1 MNKAELVAAIA
12 AEAGLTKAAAQ
23 KAVEAGVNAVA
34 GALKKGESVQLI
46 GFGTFGVAERAER
59 TGVNPATGAKIV
71 IPAKKA
77 VKFKASK
84 AIEL

>member
-12 AEAGLTKAAAQ
+12 AEADLSKAAAQ
-23 KAVEAGVNAVA
+23 KALEAGIKAA
-34 GALKKGESVQLI
+34 IDALKKGDNVQLI
-46 GFGTFGVAERAER
+46 GFGTLSVAERAAR
-59 TGVNPATGAKIV
+59 TGVNPANGKKIS
-71 IPAKKA
+71 IPSKKV